1 MEELWGKTRLSVEDI
16 EKKAKNIRKKL
27 IRMNSHAGAGH
38 TGADLSEADIL
49 AVLYFGILNVSKADL
64 NNANRDRFIL
74 SKGHGVGGY
83 YCTLAEAGFIPE
95 EELRTYLKAESR
107 LPGHPVRQKTPGIEM
122 NTGALGHGLPVGV
135 GLALSAKIQRKN
147 YMTYVLTGDGELEEG
162 SNWEAAMCAAHYRL
176 DNLVVIVDRNTLQLA
191 DKTERIIGLEPLDK
205 KWEAFGFK
213 VYSVDGHNIGE
224 LLDLFESIDTGIGM
238 PHVVIARTIKGK
250 GVSFIE
256 GKAEWHHRIPVGN
269 EFDKAIE
276 ELE

>member
-1 MEELWGKTRLSVEDI
+1 MGEKTRLSVEDI

>member
-1 MEELWGKTRLSVEDI
+1 MGEKTRLSVEDI

-49 AVLYFGILNVSKADL
+49 AVLYFGILNVSKSDL

-74 SKGHGVGGY
+74 SKGHGAGGY

-95 EELRTYLKAESR
+95 EELQTYLKAESR

-176 DNLVVIVDRNTLQLA
+176 DNLVVIIDRNTLQLA

-224 LLDLFESIDTGIGM
+224 LLDLLESIDTGIGM
-238 PHVVIARTIKGK
+238 PHAVIARTIKGK